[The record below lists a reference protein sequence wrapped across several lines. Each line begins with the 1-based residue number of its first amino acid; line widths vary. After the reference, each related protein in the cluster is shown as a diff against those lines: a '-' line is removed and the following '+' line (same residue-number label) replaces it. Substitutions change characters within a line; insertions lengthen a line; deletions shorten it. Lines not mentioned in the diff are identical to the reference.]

1 MADRMKGKVVLVTG
15 ASSGIGRATAL
26 RMAEEG
32 ADLALV
38 ARGKDK
44 LEAEAAE
51 ACATGTQV
59 LTHAV
64 DVGDLDAHVAAIE
77 ATARHFRRIDAIVNN
92 ALHDAPGPVAGNS
105 LDVMRDAFW
114 NTGQADGR
122 AIREGER

>member
-1 MADRMKGKVVLVTG
+1 MRISDW
-15 ASSGIGRATAL
+15 SSDVCSSDL

-44 LEAEAAE
+44 LEAVAAE
-51 ACATGTQV
+51 ARATGTQV

-64 DVGDLDAHVAAIE
+64 DVGDLDAYVAAIE

-92 ALHDAPGPVAGNS
+92 AMHDVSGPVAEIS
-105 LDVMRDAFW
+105 LDVRSEAHTSELQSLMRISSAVVFL
-114 NTGQADGR
+114 
-122 AIREGER
+122 

>member
-44 LEAEAAE
+44 LEAVAAE
-51 ACATGTQV
+51 ARATGTQV

-64 DVGDLDAHVAAIE
+64 DVGDFDAYVAAIE

-92 ALHDAPGPVAGNS
+92 AMHEDRKRV
-105 LDVMRDAFW
+105 
-114 NTGQADGR
+114 GQGKRVSVRVDLGGR
-122 AIREGER
+122 RIIKKKKRK